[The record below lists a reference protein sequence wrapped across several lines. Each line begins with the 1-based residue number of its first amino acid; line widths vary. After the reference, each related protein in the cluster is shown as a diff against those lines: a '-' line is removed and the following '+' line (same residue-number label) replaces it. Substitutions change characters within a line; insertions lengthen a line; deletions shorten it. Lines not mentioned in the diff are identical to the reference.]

1 MGSSHV
7 YIETYPPLSLSKLSA
22 LCLSPRSLSL
32 SRSQL
37 SLSLASLSARL
48 ALSSLSAL
56 SARLALSS
64 LSLASLSLSLAS
76 LSALSLSRLA
86 LGSLSLASLSALS
99 LSRLALALALSSL
112 SLASLSLSRS
122 QLSLSL
128 ALSSLS
134 LSPISLRQTLSP
146 SSAIAAAISLSLS
159 ARSVSRDF
167 IFSFEFLTPR
177 PKEDIEKLMSTI
189 DGMVNHGPSF
199 CDLTWRPGGLE
210 TDLTL
215 KVAGKMQNEVGVE
228 TLLHLAVTSMTMEM
242 IDHALDTA
250 KAKGTNNILALKGD
264 PVKGK
269 DPAQDPLQCAL
280 YLVKYIRAK
289 HGDYFGIAVA
299 GYPG

>member
-1 MGSSHV
+1 M
-7 YIETYPPLSLSKLSA
+7 
-22 LCLSPRSLSL
+22 
-32 SRSQL
+32 
-37 SLSLASLSARL
+37 
-48 ALSSLSAL
+48 
-56 SARLALSS
+56 
-64 LSLASLSLSLAS
+64 
-76 LSALSLSRLA
+76 
-86 LGSLSLASLSALS
+86 
-99 LSRLALALALSSL
+99 
-112 SLASLSLSRS
+112 
-122 QLSLSL
+122 
-128 ALSSLS
+128 
-134 LSPISLRQTLSP
+134 
-146 SSAIAAAISLSLS
+146 
-159 ARSVSRDF
+159 
-167 IFSFEFLTPR
+167 TPR

-280 YLVKYIRAK
+280 DLVSFHFLSKPLLTTITITNANANANDLSY
-289 HGDYFGIAVA
+289 
-299 GYPG
+299 